1 MGYIGNEPTTGHF
14 PVDNFTSSGGSTYTL
29 TRVPASAGAIE
40 VSVQGVLQPTT
51 AYTVSGST
59 LTMAGVTTGVKIFV
73 RHLGE
78 TLSLP
83 TPADGSVTTA
93 KLGTNSVTTGKIAAG
108 AVELADMKSGTAGH
122 TLYYNPAPTRLAK
135 GTAAQVLT
143 MNAGATAPEWAAA
156 GGGSSMPIGA
166 SAHIGGSH
174 QSVATGTA
182 TKLAFNTELYDPNSN
197 FNTTTFA
204 YTVPSG
210 QAGKYLV
217 TAFAGVQA
225 LGDGKRVSIQI
236 YKNNSVSMSPY
247 ASASGAFSEYMSVA
261 GILDLAVADYIE
273 VWGWHNKGSNGD
285 FSASAYDSVFSIQR
299 IV

>member
-1 MGYIGNEPTTGHF
+1 M
-14 PVDNFTSSGGSTYTL
+14 
-29 TRVPASAGAIE
+29 
-40 VSVQGVLQPTT
+40 
-51 AYTVSGST
+51 
-59 LTMAGVTTGVKIFV
+59 
-73 RHLGE
+73 
-78 TLSLP
+78 
-83 TPADGSVTTA
+83 
-93 KLGTNSVTTGKIAAG
+93 
-108 AVELADMKSGTAGH
+108 
-122 TLYYNPAPTRLAK
+122 YY
-135 GTAAQVLT
+135 
-143 MNAGATAPEWAAA
+143 
-156 GGGSSMPIGA
+156 
-166 SAHIGGSH
+166 
-174 QSVATGTA
+174 
-182 TKLAFNTELYDPNSN
+182 PNSN

-247 ASASGAFSEYMSVA
+247 ASASGAFSEYVTVT
-261 GILDLAVADYIE
+261 GVLDLAVADYIE

>member
-1 MGYIGNEPTTGHF
+1 MVSTVKVTNIDTPDNTGNVTFDRPIAG
-14 PVDNFTSSGGSTYTL
+14 DGSGL
-29 TRVPASAGAIE
+29 T
-40 VSVQGVLQPTT
+40 
-51 AYTVSGST
+51 
-59 LTMAGVTTGVKIFV
+59 
-73 RHLGE
+73 
-78 TLSLP
+78 SLP
-83 TPADGSVTTA
+83 AANLTGTVATA
-93 KLGTNSVTTGKIAAG
+93 RLG
-108 AVELADMKSGTAGH
+108 SGTANSTTFLRGDQ
-122 TLYYNPAPTRLAK
+122 TYA
-135 GTAAQVLT
+135 
-143 MNAGATAPEWAAA
+143 EA